1 MATQDSDFD
10 PIRDEPAFKELLER
24 ETGGK
29 SVATRSQRP
38 SCYRLMCCYQAVS
51 ETA

>member
-24 ETGGK
+24 ET
-29 SVATRSQRP
+29 AENP
-38 SCYRLMCCYQAVS
+38 
-51 ETA
+51 